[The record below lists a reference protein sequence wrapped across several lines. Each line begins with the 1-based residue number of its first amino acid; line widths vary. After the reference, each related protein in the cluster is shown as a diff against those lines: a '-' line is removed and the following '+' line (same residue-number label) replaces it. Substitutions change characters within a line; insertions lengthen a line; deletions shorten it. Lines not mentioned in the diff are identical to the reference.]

1 MADINFWQFLA
12 GLGLFLFAMKQLEA
26 ALATLGSR
34 SFRELLRRNTQSP
47 LRAIVSGTVA
57 TTIVQS
63 SSLVGLFTL
72 ALAGAGMLELRN
84 AVGIILGSNLG
95 TTITGWLV
103 ATLGFK
109 LSLGKLALPL
119 IAVGSL
125 GWTLYNRQRA
135 GWQFILAVGLLLF
148 GLDYMKESAA
158 ALQSHFDVEAIKALH
173 PLVMFLVGAVFT
185 AVIQS
190 SSGTMVIVL
199 SALNAGVV
207 ELPQAAA
214 LIIGA
219 DLGTT
224 STLIIGGAP
233 GSQLQRQISAA
244 HFFFNVIVDLLAL
257 AMLPLLLWLTE
268 HVYHLGAMPLLALVA
283 IHSSFN
289 LVGIILFAPFV
300 NPFAA
305 FLQRLFPRQD
315 EFPLQ
320 AIPIRAVDVAVDALE
335 AANRNLLRT
344 VIDLNRHCFKL
355 REAVPVEH
363 FPEVYESLK
372 LRELDILRLYQ
383 RLQSVSLAPSL
394 SDRVTLV
401 VGSSREALMAAK
413 EIKDIRENL
422 IRLRH
427 HENPSIQQLYQSVQ
441 QYQKH
446 LYQQLFMLLD
456 TQLTETAMETLE
468 SIREANARQ
477 HEAVHTAILPMVN
490 DHELE
495 SMCPLLLN
503 INREILLSNK
513 ALQEACQSVLQP
525 PQLGLPA

>member
-12 GLGLFLFAMKQLEA
+12 GLGLFLFAMKQLET

-34 SFRELLRRNTQSP
+34 SFRELLRRNTQTP

-95 TTITGWLV
+95 TTVTGWLV

-125 GWTLYNRQRA
+125 GLALHSRRWA
-135 GWQFILAVGLLLF
+135 GWQFLLAVGLLLF

-158 ALQSHFDVEAIKALH
+158 VLQQQFDVEAIRALH
-173 PLVMFLVGAVFT
+173 PLVMFLIGALFT

-199 SALNAGVV
+199 SALNAGVI

-244 HFFFNVIVDLLAL
+244 HFFFNVVVDLLAL
-257 AMLPLLLWLTE
+257 AMLPLLLWLVQ
-268 HVYHLGAMPLLALVA
+268 HVYQLGSMPLLALVA

-289 LVGIILFAPFV
+289 LVGICLFAPFV
-300 NPFAA
+300 NPFAG

-320 AIPIRAVDVAVDALE
+320 AIPLRATDVAVDALE
-335 AANRNLLRT
+335 EANRKLLRT

-355 REAVPVEH
+355 RESEPIEH
-363 FPEVYESLK
+363 FPDVYESLK
-372 LRELDILRLYQ
+372 LRELDILRLHQ
-383 RLQSVSLAPSL
+383 RLQSVSLAPPL
-394 SDRVTLV
+394 SDRVTRA
-401 VGSSREALMAAK
+401 VGSSREALMGAK

-427 HENPSIQQLYQSVQ
+427 HDHPSIQQLYQSIQ
-441 QYQKH
+441 QYQRH
-446 LYQQLFMLLD
+446 FYQQLFMLLNS
-456 TQLTETAMETLE
+456 QLTETAVETLE
-468 SIREANARQ
+468 AMRAANAQQ

-490 DHELE
+490 DRDLE

-503 INREILLSNK
+503 INREIFLSNK
-513 ALQEACQSVLQP
+513 ALQEACQHILQSPQVL
-525 PQLGLPA
+525 LPA